1 MSDRVLIVM
10 DDSFELSSVAY
21 ALKLHGVNV
30 VGEVAKASSAIAVQN
45 TLHPNILLI
54 DMHYSDENSIAI
66 AQELRT
72 KDPEI
77 GIVILVP
84 CADLRLLGQ
93 VHADIP
99 GGSMLVLKNSVT
111 SIASLC
117 DVLSKSRQVQ
127 KGSLPVWINGNLE
140 LSSKVS
146 ESIMSK
152 LTNIQIETLRLV
164 AEGLTNSEIGRIRFV
179 SEKAVE
185 QIVSRISQVLNVQ
198 PDRTKNMRVQLVRQY
213 FKWIGAPI
221 H

>member
-1 MSDRVLIVM
+1 
-10 DDSFELSSVAY
+10 
-21 ALKLHGVNV
+21 

-54 DMHYSDENSIAI
+54 DMHYSKENSIAI

-72 KDPEI
+72 KDSDI

-99 GGSMLVLKNSVT
+99 DGSMLVLKDSIT

-117 DVLSKSRQVQ
+117 DVLSKSRLMQQ
-127 KGSLPVWINGNLE
+127 GSSPLWINGNLE

-146 ESIMSK
+146 ELMMSK

-164 AEGLTNSEIGRIRFV
+164 ADGLTNAEIGRIRFV

-198 PDRTKNMRVQLVRQY
+198 PDKTKNMRVQLVRQY

>member
-1 MSDRVLIVM
+1 
-10 DDSFELSSVAY
+10 
-21 ALKLHGVNV
+21 

-54 DMHYSDENSIAI
+54 DMHYSKEDSIAI
-66 AQELRT
+66 AQELRRQ
-72 KDPEI
+72 DSEI

-84 CADLRLLGQ
+84 CTDLRLLGQ
-93 VHADIP
+93 AHTDIP
-99 GGSMLVLKNSVT
+99 NGSMLVLKNSVT

-117 DVLSKSRQVQ
+117 DVLSKSRLMQS
-127 KGSLPVWINGNLE
+127 GSSPVWINGNLE

-146 ESIMSK
+146 ESMMSK

-164 AEGLTNSEIGRIRFV
+164 ADGLTNAEIGRIRFV

>member
-10 DDSFELSSVAY
+10 DDSFELSSIASR
-21 ALKLHGVNV
+21 LKLHGVNV
-30 VGEVAKASSAIAVQN
+30 VGEVAKGSSAIAIQK

-54 DMHYSDENSIAI
+54 DMHYSDEHSIAI
-66 AQELRT
+66 ARDIRLE
-72 KDPEI
+72 DPSI
-77 GIVILVP
+77 GVVILVP
-84 CADLRLLGQ
+84 CADLRLLGE
-93 VHADIP
+93 VHTDIP
-99 GGSMLVLKNSVT
+99 EGSMVVLKNSIT

-117 DVLSKSRQVQ
+117 DVLTQSREVVD
-127 KGSLPVWINGNLE
+127 GAPAIWINGNLA

-146 ESIMSK
+146 ESMMSK

-164 AEGLTNSEIGRIRFV
+164 ADGLTNAEIGRIRFV

-198 PDRTKNMRVQLVRQY
+198 ADRTKNMRVQLVREY
-213 FKWIGAPI
+213 FRWIGAPR

>member
-1 MSDRVLIVM
+1 
-10 DDSFELSSVAY
+10 
-21 ALKLHGVNV
+21 V

-54 DMHYSDENSIAI
+54 DMHYSKEDSIAI
-66 AQELRT
+66 AQELRRQ
-72 KDPEI
+72 DSEI

-84 CADLRLLGQ
+84 CTDLRLLGQ
-93 VHADIP
+93 AHTDIP
-99 GGSMLVLKNSVT
+99 NGSMLVLKNSVT

-117 DVLSKSRQVQ
+117 DVLSKSRLMQS
-127 KGSLPVWINGNLE
+127 GSSPVWINGNLE

-146 ESIMSK
+146 ESMMSK

-164 AEGLTNSEIGRIRFV
+164 ADGLTNAEIGRIRFV

>member
-10 DDSFELSSVAY
+10 DDSFELSSIAS

-54 DMHYSDENSIAI
+54 DMHYSKEDSIAI
-66 AQELRT
+66 AQELRRQ
-72 KDPEI
+72 DSEI

-84 CADLRLLGQ
+84 CTDLRLLGQ
-93 VHADIP
+93 AHTDIP
-99 GGSMLVLKNSVT
+99 NGSMLVLKNSVT

-117 DVLSKSRQVQ
+117 DVLSKSRLMQS
-127 KGSLPVWINGNLE
+127 GSSPVWINGNLA

-146 ESIMSK
+146 ESMKSK
-152 LTNIQIETLRLV
+152 LTNIQVETLRLV
-164 AEGLTNSEIGRIRFV
+164 AKGLTNAEIGRIRFV

-185 QIVSRISQVLNVQ
+185 QIVSRIAQVLNVQ
-198 PDRTKNMRVQLVRQY
+198 PDRTKNMRVQLVRE
-213 FKWIGAPI
+213 FFSWIGAPT

>member
-1 MSDRVLIVM
+1 
-10 DDSFELSSVAY
+10 
-21 ALKLHGVNV
+21 
-30 VGEVAKASSAIAVQN
+30 
-45 TLHPNILLI
+45 
-54 DMHYSDENSIAI
+54 MHYSKEDSIAI
-66 AQELRT
+66 AQELRRQ
-72 KDPEI
+72 DSEI

-84 CADLRLLGQ
+84 CTDLRLLGQ
-93 VHADIP
+93 VHTDIP
-99 GGSMLVLKNSVT
+99 NGSMLVLKNSVT

-117 DVLSKSRQVQ
+117 DVLSKSRLMQS
-127 KGSLPVWINGNLE
+127 GSSPVWINGNLE

-146 ESIMSK
+146 ESMMSK

-164 AEGLTNSEIGRIRFV
+164 ADGLTNAEIGRIRFV

>member
-1 MSDRVLIVM
+1 
-10 DDSFELSSVAY
+10 
-21 ALKLHGVNV
+21 

-54 DMHYSDENSIAI
+54 DMHYSKEDSIAI
-66 AQELRT
+66 AQELRRQ
-72 KDPEI
+72 DSEI

-84 CADLRLLGQ
+84 CTDLRLLGQ
-93 VHADIP
+93 VHTDIP
-99 GGSMLVLKNSVT
+99 NGSMLVLKNSVT
-111 SIASLC
+111 SITSLC
-117 DVLSKSRQVQ
+117 DVLSKSRLMQS
-127 KGSLPVWINGNLE
+127 GSSPVWINGNLE

-146 ESIMSK
+146 ESMMSK

-164 AEGLTNSEIGRIRFV
+164 ADGLTNAEIGRIRFV

>member
-10 DDSFELSSVAY
+10 DDSFELSSIAS
-21 ALKLHGVNV
+21 ALKLHGVNI
-30 VGEVAKASSAIAVQN
+30 VGEVAKGSSAIAVQR

-54 DMHYSDENSIAI
+54 DMHFSDEHSIAI
-66 AQELRT
+66 ARDLRIE
-72 KDPEI
+72 DPAI

-84 CADLRLLGQ
+84 CADLRLLGE

-99 GGSMLVLKNSVT
+99 EGSMVVLKNSIT
-111 SIASLC
+111 TIASLC
-117 DVLSKSRQVQ
+117 DVLTQSRVVV
-127 KGSLPVWINGNLE
+127 KGALPIWINGNLA
-140 LSSKVS
+140 LSGKVS
-146 ESIMSK
+146 ESMMSK

-164 AEGLTNSEIGRIRFV
+164 ADGLTNAEIGRVRFV

-198 PDRTKNMRVQLVRQY
+198 PDRTKNMRVQLVREY
-213 FKWIGAPI
+213 FRWIGAPR

>member
-1 MSDRVLIVM
+1 
-10 DDSFELSSVAY
+10 
-21 ALKLHGVNV
+21 

-54 DMHYSDENSIAI
+54 DMHYSSENSIEI

-93 VHADIP
+93 VHTDIP
-99 GGSMLVLKNSVT
+99 DGSMLVLKDSIT

-117 DVLSKSRQVQ
+117 DVLSKSRIVQ

-164 AEGLTNSEIGRIRFV
+164 ADGLTNSEIGRIRFV

>member
-10 DDSFELSSVAY
+10 DDSFELSSIAS

-30 VGEVAKASSAIAVQN
+30 VGEVAKASSAIAIQN

-54 DMHYSDENSIAI
+54 DMHYSKENSIAI

-72 KDPEI
+72 QDSDI

-84 CADLRLLGQ
+84 CTDLRLLGL
-93 VHADIP
+93 VHADLP
-99 GGSMLVLKNSVT
+99 DGSMLVLKNT
-111 SIASLC
+111 ITNIASLC
-117 DVLSKSRQVQ
+117 DVLSKSRLIQ
-127 KGSLPVWINGNLE
+127 KGSSPVWINGNLE

-146 ESIMSK
+146 ESMMSK

-164 AEGLTNSEIGRIRFV
+164 ADGLTNAEIGRIRFV

>member
-1 MSDRVLIVM
+1 
-10 DDSFELSSVAY
+10 
-21 ALKLHGVNV
+21 
-30 VGEVAKASSAIAVQN
+30 VGEVVKASSAIAVQN

-54 DMHYSDENSIAI
+54 DMHFSKEDSIAI
-66 AQELRT
+66 AQELR
-72 KDPEI
+72 KQDSEI

-84 CADLRLLGQ
+84 CTDLRLLGQ
-93 VHADIP
+93 AHTDIP
-99 GGSMLVLKNSVT
+99 NGSMLVLKNSVT

-117 DVLSKSRQVQ
+117 DVLSKSRLMQS
-127 KGSLPVWINGNLE
+127 GSSPVWINGNLE

-146 ESIMSK
+146 ESMMSK

-164 AEGLTNSEIGRIRFV
+164 ADGLTNAEIGRIRFV

>member
-10 DDSFELSSVAY
+10 DDSFELSSIAS

-30 VGEVAKASSAIAVQN
+30 VGEVSKGSSAIAVQR

-54 DMHYSDENSIAI
+54 DMHNSKERSIAI
-66 AQELRT
+66 ARDLRVE
-72 KDPEI
+72 DPEI

-84 CADLRLLGQ
+84 CADLRILGE
-93 VHADIP
+93 VHKDIP
-99 GGSMLVLKNSVT
+99 DGSMLILKNT
-111 SIASLC
+111 ITTIASLC
-117 DVLSKSRQVQ
+117 DVLSQSRQMD
-127 KGSLPVWINGNLE
+127 KDASPIWINGNLA

-146 ESIMSK
+146 ESMMSK

-164 AEGLTNSEIGRIRFV
+164 AKGLTNAEIGRIRFV

-185 QIVSRISQVLNVQ
+185 QIVSRIAQVLNVQ
-198 PDRTKNMRVQLVRQY
+198 PDRTKNMRVQLVRE
-213 FKWIGAPI
+213 FFSWIGAPT

>member
-1 MSDRVLIVM
+1 M
-10 DDSFELSSVAY
+10 
-21 ALKLHGVNV
+21 

-54 DMHYSDENSIAI
+54 DMHYSKEDSIAI
-66 AQELRT
+66 AQELRRQ
-72 KDPEI
+72 DSEI

-84 CADLRLLGQ
+84 CTDLRLLGQ
-93 VHADIP
+93 AHTDIP
-99 GGSMLVLKNSVT
+99 NGSMLVLKNSVT

-117 DVLSKSRQVQ
+117 DVLSKSRLMQS
-127 KGSLPVWINGNLE
+127 GSSPVWINGNLE

-146 ESIMSK
+146 ESMMSK

-164 AEGLTNSEIGRIRFV
+164 ADGLTNAEIGRIRFV

>member
-1 MSDRVLIVM
+1 MSDRVIIVM
-10 DDSFELSSVAY
+10 DDSFELSSIAS

-30 VGEVAKASSAIAVQN
+30 VGEVSKSSSAIAVQR
-45 TLHPNILLI
+45 TLHPNVLLI
-54 DMHYSDENSIAI
+54 DMHYSNENSIEI
-66 AQELRT
+66 AQELRA

-93 VHADIP
+93 VHTDIP
-99 GGSMLVLKNSVT
+99 DGSMLVLKDSIT

-117 DVLSKSRQVQ
+117 DVLSKSRLAQ

-164 AEGLTNSEIGRIRFV
+164 ADGLTNSEIGRIRFV

>member
-1 MSDRVLIVM
+1 
-10 DDSFELSSVAY
+10 
-21 ALKLHGVNV
+21 
-30 VGEVAKASSAIAVQN
+30 
-45 TLHPNILLI
+45 
-54 DMHYSDENSIAI
+54 MHYSKEDSIAI
-66 AQELRT
+66 AQELRRQ
-72 KDPEI
+72 DSEI

-84 CADLRLLGQ
+84 CTDLRLLGQ
-93 VHADIP
+93 AHTDIP
-99 GGSMLVLKNSVT
+99 NGSMLVLKNSVT

-117 DVLSKSRQVQ
+117 DVLSKSRLMQS
-127 KGSLPVWINGNLE
+127 GSSPVWINGNLE

-146 ESIMSK
+146 ESMMSK

-164 AEGLTNSEIGRIRFV
+164 ADGLTNAEIGRIRFV

>member
-1 MSDRVLIVM
+1 
-10 DDSFELSSVAY
+10 
-21 ALKLHGVNV
+21 LHGVNV
-30 VGEVAKASSAIAVQN
+30 VGEVAKATSAIAVQN

-54 DMHYSDENSIAI
+54 DMHYSKEDSIAI
-66 AQELRT
+66 AQELRRQ
-72 KDPEI
+72 DSEI

-84 CADLRLLGQ
+84 CTDLRLLGQ
-93 VHADIP
+93 AHTDIP
-99 GGSMLVLKNSVT
+99 NGSMLVLKNSVT

-117 DVLSKSRQVQ
+117 DVLSKSRLMQS
-127 KGSLPVWINGNLE
+127 GSSPVWINGNLE

-146 ESIMSK
+146 ESMMSK

-164 AEGLTNSEIGRIRFV
+164 ADGLTNAEIGRIRFV

>member
-1 MSDRVLIVM
+1 
-10 DDSFELSSVAY
+10 
-21 ALKLHGVNV
+21 

-54 DMHYSDENSIAI
+54 DMHFSKEDSIAI
-66 AQELRT
+66 AQELR
-72 KDPEI
+72 KQDSEI

-84 CADLRLLGQ
+84 CTDLRLLGQ
-93 VHADIP
+93 AHTDIP
-99 GGSMLVLKNSVT
+99 NGSMLVLKNSVT

-117 DVLSKSRQVQ
+117 DVLSKSRLMQS
-127 KGSLPVWINGNLE
+127 GSSPVWINGNLE

-146 ESIMSK
+146 ESMMSK

-164 AEGLTNSEIGRIRFV
+164 ADGLTNAEIGRIRFV